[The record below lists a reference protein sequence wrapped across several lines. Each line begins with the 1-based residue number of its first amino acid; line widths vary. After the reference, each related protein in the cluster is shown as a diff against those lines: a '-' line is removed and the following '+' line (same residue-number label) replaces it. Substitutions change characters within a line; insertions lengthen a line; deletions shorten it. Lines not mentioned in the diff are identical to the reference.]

1 MGMQLYLQVQGYLV
15 LLDLISKT
23 FVFIGFSFEDP
34 NLDSI
39 LNQIRLLL
47 DENIR
52 NNYCFMKRVNILV
65 RWVLPQLSVFLLPH
79 IAQFCF
85 QQLSVTFSVHST
97 FYHFEPAVSSLYKT
111 IAIVISYRI
120 FNSIQ
125 IVFQTFSKT
134 S

>member
-1 MGMQLYLQVQGYLV
+1 MRNKQVGDY
-15 LLDLISKT
+15 S
-23 FVFIGFSFEDP
+23 GA
-34 NLDSI
+34 
-39 LNQIRLLL
+39 
-47 DENIR
+47 
-52 NNYCFMKRVNILV
+52 
-65 RWVLPQLSVFLLPH
+65 LPQLSVFLLPH

-120 FNSIQ
+120 FNGIQ

>member
-1 MGMQLYLQVQGYLV
+1 MIFRTGVIDSTWASCQSLRNIP
-15 LLDLISKT
+15 DSFKK
-23 FVFIGFSFEDP
+23 IGF
-34 NLDSI
+34 
-39 LNQIRLLL
+39 IRL
-47 DENIR
+47 
-52 NNYCFMKRVNILV
+52 RVLERVQVEELNKCTPHDYYGAAEPPV
-65 RWVLPQLSVFLLPH
+65 RCGVVLPQLSVFLLPH